1 MMSTDMTTS
10 HEFITHLFLEMNVQ
24 KLKTVLSI
32 VAAAATLT
40 FGLASAQASPDTVAI
55 KDLKLVGEKAAAK
68 TNEHGFSHGGGHGYY
83 GGGHGGGHGYYG
95 GHRGGHGYYGGGHGY
110 YGGHHGGHGYYG
122 GHRGGHGYYGGHH
135 GGHWKSPSDAVLS
148 PKVSL

>member
-1 MMSTDMTTS
+1 MTTS
-10 HEFITHLFLEMNVQ
+10 HEFITHLFLETNVK
-24 KLKTVLSI
+24 KLKSVLTI

-55 KDLKLVGEKAAAK
+55 KDLKLVGEKTAEK
-68 TNEHGFSHGGGHGYY
+68 TNEHGFN
-83 GGGHGGGHGYYG
+83 HGGGHGYYG
-95 GHRGGHGYYGGGHGY
+95 GHHGGHGY

-122 GHRGGHGYYGGHH
+122 GHRGGHGYYGGHRGGHGYYGGHH
-135 GGHWKSPSDAVLS
+135 GGHWKSPSNAAIS

>member
-1 MMSTDMTTS
+1 
-10 HEFITHLFLEMNVQ
+10 VK
-24 KLKTVLSI
+24 KLKSVLTI
-32 VAAAATLT
+32 VTAAATLT

-55 KDLKLVGEKAAAK
+55 KDLKLVGEKTAEK
-68 TNEHGFSHGGGHGYY
+68 TNEHGFNYGGH
-83 GGGHGGGHGYYG
+83 HGGHGYYG
-95 GHRGGHGYYGGGHGY
+95 GHHGGHGY

-135 GGHWKSPSDAVLS
+135 GGHWKSPSNAAIS